1 MKIFVTG
8 VAGYIGA
15 SFAFK
20 MLKDNNQV
28 IGIDNFSNSKKDVVE
43 RLATKF
49 PDDFSFLEADIRNKE
64 YLDKIFSENKDIKY
78 FFHFAA
84 LKNIPESQLKP
95 QLYRDNNVE
104 GTRNLISAMKKNGF
118 DTLVFS
124 SSAAVYGEQD
134 KQPVSETFKPSPKS
148 IYAKTKLECEQLLKD
163 EYKNTQ
169 FNSISLRYFNP
180 MGLCKNSGIKSSFSG
195 SLIGSLL
202 KSAKDPN
209 HVTTIYGSD
218 YLTKDGT
225 GERDYIH
232 IEDIISGHFAAIK
245 YIEKNKGSFAINLG
259 TGKSYSVLEVVKNF
273 EETLNKK
280 INIEF
285 GSRRDGDIAKSYA
298 DTSRANREL
307 KWKAIYNL
315 KEMCKD
321 TWVENN

>member
-28 IGIDNFSNSKKDVVE
+28 IGIDNFSNSTPDVID

-49 PDDFSFLEADIRNKE
+49 PDNFSFLEADIRNME
-64 YLDKIFSENKDIKY
+64 CLDKIFS
-78 FFHFAA
+78 
-84 LKNIPESQLKP
+84 KNIPESQLKP
-95 QLYRDNNVE
+95 QLYIDNNVE

-118 DTLVFS
+118 DTLIFS

-134 KQPVSETFKPSPKS
+134 KQPVSETFKTSPKS

-163 EYKNTQ
+163 EYKHTQ

-245 YIEKNKGSFAINLG
+245 YIEKNKGSYVINLG

-285 GSRRDGDIAKSYA
+285 GSRREGDIAKSYA

-321 TWVENN
+321 TWAENN